1 MTTLPKILLIQ
12 SQSPVSLDK
21 SLTGETP
28 EITHLE
34 LPHRLI
40 DQMPYTRI
48 SFPSPHE
55 VHPQTDQY
63 YSRNSPH
70 TVRQTMQL
78 ANKKKIQFN
87 FRALRDKQGG
97 NINAVI
103 NELKEGLNSV
113 QQEQIGQALQAK
125 QKVRH

>member
-1 MTTLPKILLIQ
+1 
-12 SQSPVSLDK
+12 
-21 SLTGETP
+21 
-28 EITHLE
+28 
-34 LPHRLI
+34 
-40 DQMPYTRI
+40 
-48 SFPSPHE
+48 
-55 VHPQTDQY
+55 
-63 YSRNSPH
+63 
-70 TVRQTMQL
+70 MQL